1 MSDKGMKKAL
11 RLTGSVLVNAIIVLL
26 IVKAFMASY
35 HFSYNVFSDQC
46 YNAAATTAHAVTI
59 PPESS
64 SMEIVTLLEDE
75 GIVENKYE
83 MLMKLRLSKYYGK
96 LLPGTYALSPSM
108 NGDQIMRVLSGNDEE
123 EESKS

>member
-1 MSDKGMKKAL
+1 M
-11 RLTGSVLVNAIIVLL
+11 
-26 IVKAFMASY
+26 
-35 HFSYNVFSDQC
+35 
-46 YNAAATTAHAVTI
+46 
-59 PPESS
+59 
-64 SMEIVTLLEDE
+64 
-75 GIVENKYE
+75 ENKYE